1 METLAWLWCHAIQII
16 TRFSQQFVK
25 HALGCIDHTRVCLAS
40 DIASLETI
48 GKWTSAFIKCP
59 SRSANSS
66 RIPRFVF
73 ISSDTVADICR
84 SFLRYLYRV
93 IPCIERI
100 SLQIALSNSR
110 FRWNS
115 HCNSPVAVASN
126 VQSQNRAWKQ
136 LCLEN
141 SGRLFAA
148 FRTLSCTR
156 VLPEIQLRQVQ
167 QRKEM
172 SMRTVTC
179 QRVRP
184 QLSVRN

>member
-1 METLAWLWCHAIQII
+1 METLAWLWCHAFQII

-25 HALGCIDHTRVCLAS
+25 HALGCIDHTLVCLAS

-48 GKWTSAFIKCP
+48 GKWTSAFMEPESLCQFIENSTIRVHLIRH
-59 SRSANSS
+59 SRG
-66 RIPRFVF
+66 
-73 ISSDTVADICR
+73 ICR

-93 IPCIERI
+93 IPHIERI
-100 SLQIALSNSR
+100 SLQIEVSNSR
-110 FRWNS
+110 FKWNS

-136 LCLEN
+136 MCLEN
-141 SGRLFAA
+141 SGRLFAG

-167 QRKEM
+167 QRSVM

-179 QRVRP
+179 QRVRL
-184 QLSVRN
+184 QLNVRN